1 MTDTLRPIR
10 DAMQKLRDKA
20 AFFAWRARASERA
33 ANFSKEKHIQLM
45 HRSDAVRWYASYNA
59 YRNASSTIF
68 HALADAEKEMR
79 KTQMVETL
87 RAMS

>member
-20 AFFAWRARASERA
+20 AYFARMARKCEKA
-33 ANFSKEKHIQLM
+33 ANFSKETHIQLM

-59 YRNASSTIF
+59 YRNASCTIF
-68 HALADAEKEMR
+68 HALRDAEKEMR
-79 KTQMVETL
+79 KHDTVEKL
-87 RAMS
+87 RAMA